1 MERFCGL
8 HEDDFYIM
16 ENYSTIIFA
25 LQDIFDDFLIFYN
38 KEKFYDEKRINF
50 IIKLGKVLD
59 KGKRV

>member
-1 MERFCGL
+1 
-8 HEDDFYIM
+8 M